1 MQQRIRVACVGTG
14 YFSRFQYR
22 AWKRIPEVD
31 LVAVCNRTR
40 SGAEAFSAEFGIPKV
55 HTDVALM
62 LRDAMPD
69 LLDVITPPETHLA
82 AIRAAAT
89 TGTDVICQKPF
100 CATLDE
106 AREATRIAEA
116 AGIRL
121 VIHENFRFQPWYR
134 EIKQILDGGRLGQVF
149 QATFRLRPGDGQG
162 PDAYLDRQPYFR
174 KMPRFL
180 VHETAIHLID
190 VFRFL
195 FGEVATVTALLRRL
209 NPVVVGEDSGLFV
222 LDMVTGMRCIFDGNR
237 LSDHVASNRR
247 LTMGEMLI
255 EGEKGVLSL
264 NGDGALQFRRH
275 GANATEIIPYE
286 WHDVDFGGDCV
297 YLLQRHVIDRLSN
310 AQFDNA
316 ARDYLANIEIEEAV
330 YASSDSGSRVEL
342 RRGQQTDGDGAGLS
356 RAQAVDPGQ

>member
-1 MQQRIRVACVGTG
+1 MQTQIRVACAGTG

-40 SGAEAFSAEFGIPKV
+40 SRAEAFSAEFGIPHV

-62 LRDAMPD
+62 LRDAKPD
-69 LLDVITPPETHLA
+69 LLDVITPPETHLSV
-82 AIRAAAT
+82 IQAAAA

-100 CATLDE
+100 CTTLGE
-106 AREATRIAEA
+106 AREATSIAEA

-121 VIHENFRFQPWYR
+121 IIHENFRFQPWYKV
-134 EIKQILDGGRLGQVF
+134 IKQILEDGRLGRVF

-162 PDAYLDRQPYFR
+162 PDAYRDRQPYFR
-174 KMPRFL
+174 EMPRFL
-180 VHETAIHLID
+180 IHETAIHLID
-190 VFRFL
+190 VFRYL
-195 FGEVATVTALLRRL
+195 FGEVETVTALLRRL
-209 NPVVVGEDSGLFV
+209 NPVVAGEDSGLFV
-222 LDMVTGMRCIFDGNR
+222 LDMVTGVRCVFDGNR

-247 LTMGEMLI
+247 LTMGEMLV

-264 NGDGALQFRRH
+264 NGDGTLKFRMH
-275 GANATEIIPYE
+275 GESATEIIPYE

-297 YLLQRHVIDRLSN
+297 YLLQRHVIDRFSN
-310 AQFDNA
+310 GQVDNT

-330 YASSDSGSRVEL
+330 YGSNDSGCCVKF
-342 RRGQQTDGDGAGLS
+342 RRGRQTDGDGASLS
-356 RAQAVDPGQ
+356 RAQAVDPG